1 MLSNSIRRMRE
12 HRLGADNGFTL
23 IELLIV
29 IVILGILAGIVVFSV
44 SGISG
49 KADQASCKTNVAT
62 IQAAAEAYA
71 LDNGG
76 AYPGSVG
83 ALVSGKYIREAPS
96 TGSYTIA
103 GDGTVTGNC

>member
-1 MLSNSIRRMRE
+1 MRE
-12 HRLGADNGFTL
+12 HRLGVDNGFTL

-49 KADQASCKTNVAT
+49 KADTASCKTNVAT

-76 AYPGSVG
+76 AYPASVG
-83 ALVSGKYIREAPS
+83 ALV
-96 TGSYTIA
+96 GSYLRAAPDSGTYSIA
-103 GDGTVTGNC
+103 GDGTVTGSGC